1 MEFFV
6 GGLITSSGVIY
17 AALIDEFN
25 KSRAETAW
33 VSSLAVSTYYLFS
46 PLGAVL
52 SERYGCWVV
61 ALLGTLACSIGL
73 LSSSFATSLP
83 MLYLTYSLVWG
94 MGASL
99 VYFADLLILTKYF
112 KARLAF
118 ANGIM
123 ALGGAIGG
131 SVLSPTMQQLF
142 IHVGLA
148 SMFRVLSGA
157 FLILSGFAL
166 VYRPR
171 RSVFPQSGDVTEAQ
185 KEKKRLFDC
194 EILRNKAFL
203 MWIAVIFIFMLGY
216 MVPFVHLVRLA
227 EDIGIDK
234 TRASL
239 LLTFVT
245 VGSGFG
251 RVIFGRISDIRR
263 LNRVYIAQIAF
274 LVVGLSNF
282 VVPLTESYAVLAVAA
297 FIFGLFGGCYL
308 IINPVIVCDILG
320 PQKVSYGLGMTFF
333 VIAIPRTL
341 GPLIAGWIYDGLQ
354 SYAIAFYSLGATTC
368 LSAILATFVPLLLRK
383 QAEYIV
389 NNNDNEP

>member
-1 MEFFV
+1 M
-6 GGLITSSGVIY
+6 
-17 AALIDEFN
+17 
-25 KSRAETAW
+25 
-33 VSSLAVSTYYLFS
+33 
-46 PLGAVL
+46 
-52 SERYGCWVV
+52 
-61 ALLGTLACSIGL
+61 
-73 LSSSFATSLP
+73 
-83 MLYLTYSLVWG
+83 
-94 MGASL
+94 
-99 VYFADLLILTKYF
+99 
-112 KARLAF
+112 
-118 ANGIM
+118 
-123 ALGGAIGG
+123 
-131 SVLSPTMQQLF
+131 
-142 IHVGLA
+142 
-148 SMFRVLSGA
+148 
-157 FLILSGFAL
+157 
-166 VYRPR
+166 
-171 RSVFPQSGDVTEAQ
+171 
-185 KEKKRLFDC
+185 
-194 EILRNKAFL
+194 
-203 MWIAVIFIFMLGY
+203 
-216 MVPFVHLVRLA
+216 A

-263 LNRVYIAQIAF
+263 FNRVYIAQIAF

-368 LSAILATFVPLLLRK
+368 LSAILATFVPLLLQK
-383 QAEYIV
+383 QAEYTV